1 MFQKQLR
8 YVQIILTLATFAGLL
23 LNNSP
28 LLSAAFVGLILI
40 WHLEMLTGQL
50 RIDTNE
56 YLLIIAFIF
65 LAFFPVLSSNLIS
78 FSFTTITYLCLLVFS
93 ILFVSYT
100 SISIYKFGHIVF
112 STTVS
117 FSIVAF
123 IISEKY
129 QVNISYITYLFLSLF
144 FLKTLATFLNVQ
156 FSNFQYFFNFFASLI
171 VMVGISSFYD
181 YKFIFVALTAI
192 STSLCVVFVNF
203 LFLRIRYES
212 EYIMELTNEIY
223 LYDYLVAFLF
233 SMYFVDS
240 LNILNGLF

>member
-23 LNNSP
+23 LNNSS

-56 YLLIIAFIF
+56 YLLIIAFII

-100 SISIYKFGHIVF
+100 TISIYKFGHIVF
-112 STTVS
+112 SP
-117 FSIVAF
+117 
-123 IISEKY
+123 
-129 QVNISYITYLFLSLF
+129 QYLFLLLPSL
-144 FLKTLATFLNVQ
+144 
-156 FSNFQYFFNFFASLI
+156 
-171 VMVGISSFYD
+171 
-181 YKFIFVALTAI
+181 
-192 STSLCVVFVNF
+192 
-203 LFLRIRYES
+203 
-212 EYIMELTNEIY
+212 
-223 LYDYLVAFLF
+223 LVK
-233 SMYFVDS
+233 
-240 LNILNGLF
+240 NTK